1 MASTFTLTSHS
12 YQGRYMYLE
21 CTQSKDIATNK
32 STISWKLSTIG
43 GTSNYYASRV
53 TVTIGGT
60 EVYASGYVNWDAKKF
75 PAAKGSTSGTVT
87 LSHDEYGNKSIDVKM
102 TVMIYDGVD
111 RSHTGSWTLDN
122 IPRQATITSASSFTS
137 NGNPPTVYYSN
148 IAGNNVTSL
157 EICIADDR
165 AWGAY
170 TVYRPVEKN
179 GTSYTFTQ
187 DDIDVMRNLTR
198 NTLNFTFVLRTYIGG
213 VYLYSASD
221 VLTFTMVEDDTTKPS
236 VNLEVSLNNGLIQ
249 GDYSSLFAG
258 MCIQGK
264 SRLDVSLSAEGKYG
278 ATITSYSTSVDG
290 STYSSTSFTS
300 DVIESSATVQ
310 TSAKDSRGFTGSA
323 NRSFILT
330 PYSKPL
336 VVPLSGENAISCYRS
351 DGNGVRVGNSTS
363 VWIKATRTYSSLDMK
378 NRCALQ
384 WRRKLLTESWNDS
397 HVWTD
402 LIKIYDTSNEYN
414 ALLDGVVFEKTKS
427 YTVQIR
433 AIDFIGEYDLKTF
446 EIPTE
451 NVALHLGRGGKK
463 VSVGTYCSAS
473 QPDESFYSE
482 WEAIFDK
489 NVVVGGNILIGENKT
504 TLRDYIISIMNGG

>member
-1 MASTFTLTSHS
+1 
-12 YQGRYMYLE
+12 MYLE

-111 RSHTGSWTLDN
+111 RNHTGSWTLDN

-148 IAGNNVTSL
+148 LAGNNVTSL

-236 VNLEVSLNNGLIQ
+236 VNLEVTLNN
-249 GDYSSLFAG
+249 SSLDDKFAG

-264 SRLDVSLSAEGKYG
+264 SRLDVSISASGKYG
-278 ATITSYSTSVDG
+278 ASITSYSTAVDG
-290 STYSSTSFTS
+290 KTYNSTSFTT
-300 DVIESSATVQ
+300 DVIS
-310 TSAKDSRGFTGSA
+310 TSGNVEVKGYAKDTRGFTGSA
-323 NRSFILT
+323 SWNREVI

-336 VVPLSGENAISCYRS
+336 VVPVGDDTAISCYRS
-351 DGNGVRVGNSTS
+351 DGNGVRVGNSES
-363 VWIKATRTYSSLDMK
+363 VWIKAKMTYYSVRGENSCVLE
-378 NRCALQ
+378 
-384 WRRKLLTESWNDS
+384 WRRKKVSDPWNDS
-397 HVWTD
+397 EHPWTV
-402 LIKIYDTSNEYN
+402 LTTGSEYN
-414 ALLDGVVFEKTKS
+414 ALLEGVVFDRKTS

-433 AIDFIGEYDLKTF
+433 AIDTIKEYDLKTF

-451 NVALHLGRGGKK
+451 NVALHLGSGGKK

-489 NVVVGGNILIGENKT
+489 DVIVGGDIRIGENKT
-504 TLRDYIISIMNGG
+504 TLRDYILNIMNGG

>member
-43 GTSNYYASRV
+43 GTSNYYSSSV
-53 TVTIGGT
+53 KVSINGGD
-60 EVYASGYVNWDAKKF
+60 VYNSGYVNWDAKRF
-75 PAAKGSTSGTVT
+75 PAAKGNTSGTITVD
-87 LSHDEYGNKSIDVKM
+87 HDDYGNKSFWVQID
-102 TVMIYDGVD
+102 VMIYDGVP
-111 RSHTGSWTLDN
+111 RAYGGTWTLDN

-148 IAGNNVTSL
+148 LAGNNVTSL

-187 DDIDVMRNLTR
+187 DDIDVMLNLTR

-236 VNLEVSLNNGLIQ
+236 VNLEVTLNN
-249 GDYSSLFAG
+249 SSLPSKFAD
-258 MCIQGK
+258 MYIQGK

-278 ATITSYSTSVDG
+278 ATITSYSTTVDG
-290 STYSSTSFTS
+290 KTYNSTSFTT
-300 DVIESSATVQ
+300 DVIS
-310 TSAKDSRGFTGSA
+310 TSGNVEVKGYAKDTRGFTGEASHP
-323 NRSFILT
+323 IDVT

-336 VVPLSGENAISCYRS
+336 VVPVGSDTAISCYRS
-351 DGNGVRVGNSTS
+351 DGNGARVGNSTS
-363 VWIKATRTYSSLDMK
+363 VWIKAKMTFYSIGGK
-378 NRCALQ
+378 NSCVLQ
-384 WRRKLLTESWNDS
+384 WRRKPLSTGWNDS
-397 HVWTD
+397 DHPWTKLTTD
-402 LIKIYDTSNEYN
+402 SEYN
-414 ALLDGVVFEKTKS
+414 ALLAGVVFDKTQS
-427 YTVQIR
+427 YSVQIR
-433 AIDFIGEYDLKTF
+433 AIDDIGEYDLKTF

-451 NVALHLGRGGKK
+451 DVALHLGKGGKN
-463 VSVGTYCSAS
+463 VSVGTYC
-473 QPDESFYSE
+473 DYSE
-482 WEAIFDK
+482 AHTFFSEWKAIFD
-489 NVVVGGNILIGENKT
+489 NDVVVGGNILIGENKT
-504 TLRDYIISIMNGG
+504 TLRDYILSIMNGG